1 MSDHHGLGGGRFRS
15 YPPSSN
21 GYDNFLSLLKKHEIG
36 PGSIPG
42 GGTLIRISYIHIKQ
56 QN

>member
-1 MSDHHGLGGGRFRS
+1 MSDHRGLGGGRFRT

-21 GYDNFLSLLKKHEIG
+21 GFMIVPSHGTG

-42 GGTLIRISYIHIKQ
+42 GGILIRIYYIHIKEQ